1 MYEILSLIAQFGP
14 VIVLAGTFF
23 EGEVFAIIG
32 GFLAYRGSYPF
43 EMMIG
48 LAFIGSFFGDLAVFL
63 FARFSSGHRW
73 VRVWREKPRFRQALS
88 LVERYQA
95 YFVIVNRYI
104 YGLRMPGL
112 VALGMSRISLTRFL
126 VLNFFGAALWA
137 GIFTTIGYVFGY
149 SIWSVFANL
158 QVFEQGAMIVLG
170 VCAVLL
176 TGYLGWRQWGPLV
189 VAWWR
194 RRRQA
199 DEAETG
205 EERQGMLRLVRLMI
219 RGPRL
224 RDQGSKE

>member
-43 EMMIG
+43 EMMIA
-48 LAFIGSFFGDLAVFL
+48 LAFTGSFCGDLAVFL
-63 FARFSSGHRW
+63 FARFSSNHRW
-73 VRVWREKPRFRQALS
+73 VRAWREKPRFASALS

-95 YFVIVNRYI
+95 YFVIVNRYV

-112 VALGMSRISLTRFL
+112 VALGMSRISLTRFT

-137 GIFTTIGYVFGY
+137 SIFTTIGYVFGY

-158 QVFEQGAMIVLG
+158 QVFEQGALYVLCG
-170 VCAVLL
+170 VAVLI
-176 TGYLGWRQWGPLV
+176 TVYFGWRQWGPV
-189 VAWWR
+189 VTAWWR
-194 RRRQA
+194 RPRRGP
-199 DEAETG
+199 DEEDAG
-205 EERQGMLRLVRLMI
+205 GPGAPRRVRLMI
-219 RGPRL
+219 RGQRL